1 MKNKPNVS
9 VALRTNLVPFTPST
23 TVSFSLVNRIGLG
36 LTHGERKFEIFPQK
50 SFTDVPADVR
60 GEVVNELS
68 IQVNWCKSC

>member
-23 TVSFSLVNRIGLG
+23 MVSFSLVNRIGLG